1 MASDAGKDGSHYF
14 LWKKPDG
21 KKWKRG
27 QIDRVRTT
35 QHHSSVDAA
44 GGKER
49 PEGTLCIFLM
59 QALPEG

>member
-27 QIDRVRTT
+27 RKRGQIDRVCTT
-35 QHHSSVDAA
+35 QYLSSVDAA
-44 GGKER
+44 GGKNV
-49 PEGTLCIFLM
+49 PEGRCASF
-59 QALPEG
+59 